1 MDMRGNIASV
11 GKLSEMGDIEIVGVG
26 HGEPIAQGGI
36 EVLKRLREQ
45 KV

>member
-1 MDMRGNIASV
+1 MKQNVKSV
-11 GKLSEMGDIEIVGVG
+11 GKLSDFSNIEILGVG
-26 HGEPIAQGGI
+26 HGEPIPQGGI

>member
-1 MDMRGNIASV
+1 MDMRQNVRSV
-11 GKLSEMGDIEIVGVG
+11 GKLSEIGDIEIIGVG